1 MMEKPIL
8 LRGKIVRGK
17 GLGRT
22 VGMPTANLEPD
33 STNSLPEEGVYATRI
48 EISGKWFYAVTNIG
62 RRPTVDSEDE
72 LTIESFILDFYGDI
86 YGESV
91 QLEIHKFLRE
101 VQKFDTLEA
110 VKRQVLYDVKET
122 KVYFQV

>member
-1 MMEKPIL
+1 MEKPIL

-33 STNSLPEEGVYATRI
+33 SRGSLPNEGVYATRI
-48 EISGKWFYAVTNIG
+48 EIGGKWFYAVTNIG
-62 RRPTVDSEDE
+62 RRPTVDREDE
-72 LTIESFILDFYGDI
+72 VTIESFVLDFCGDI

-110 VKRQVLYDVKET
+110 VKRQVLYDAKKT
-122 KVYFQV
+122 KAYFQV